1 MKIVFV
7 SNYINHHQI
16 PFCEAMCRQEG
27 VSFLF
32 VQTEPMEEE
41 RIRLGWGLDPA
52 SLPYVIVAYE
62 DEARAKREM
71 AEADVLL
78 TGGEGPADIVEQ
90 RLKAGR
96 PVIRVC
102 ERIYREGQWKRFSP
116 RGLVRKY
123 QDHIRYRK
131 APCYLL
137 CCGAYVASD
146 FSLIGAYPDKMFRW
160 GYFPPLRRYTEEEL
174 AALGSADGGELRI
187 LWAGRFMPLKHPEF
201 AVDLAERLK
210 ASGVPFRLD
219 MVGGGELDE
228 ALRASVREKHLDSL
242 VTFCGFLSPDEVR
255 GYMERADIFLFT
267 SNYLEGWG
275 AVVSEAMNS
284 GCAVVAGAQA
294 GAVPYLIRNGSNGVI
309 FRGEDEEDFLRRA
322 LALAGAGRENIKRM
336 GKAAYHTI
344 ADLWNADTA
353 AARLAAFCRS
363 IAEGTGSR
371 SVIEKTD
378 AFRLPE
384 EGPMSRAEV
393 IKPFYEP

>member
-78 TGGEGPADIVEQ
+78 TGGEGPADIVDE
-90 RLKAGR
+90 RMKAGR

-174 AALGSADGGELRI
+174 AALGSADGEELRI

-210 ASGVPFRLD
+210 ASGTSFHLD

-228 ALRASVREKHLDSL
+228 TLRTSVREKHLESL
-242 VTFCGFLSPDEVR
+242 VTFHGFLSPDDVR
-255 GYMERADIFLFT
+255 GFMERADIFLFT

-275 AVVSEAMNS
+275 AVVNEAMNS
-284 GCAVVAGAQA
+284 GCACIVDEGIGAAGFLVKS
-294 GAVPYLIRNGSNGVI
+294 GTNGFIYKNRNQKELEMWLERLLKDDGLRQKI
-309 FRGEDEEDFLRRA
+309 GE
-322 LALAGAGRENIKRM
+322 N
-336 GKAAYHTI
+336 AYHTI
-344 ADLWNADTA
+344 RDIWNADTA
-353 AARLAAFCRS
+353 AERLIHFVEVYQAT
-363 IAEGTGSR
+363 GTM
-371 SVIEKTD
+371 D
-378 AFRLPE
+378 FYAD
-384 EGPMSRAEV
+384 GPMSRAETV
-393 IKPFYEP
+393 AVPFVKRFVPWFNR

>member
-32 VQTEPMEEE
+32 IQTEPMEEE
-41 RIRLGWGLDPA
+41 RVRLGWGLDPA

-62 DEARAKREM
+62 DEARAKKEM

-78 TGGEGPADIVEQ
+78 TGGEGPAEIVEE

-116 RGLVRKY
+116 RGLVKKY
-123 QDHIRYRK
+123 HDHIRYRN

-146 FSLIGAYPDKMFRW
+146 FSLIRAYPDKMFRW
-160 GYFPPLRRYTEEEL
+160 GYFPPFRKYGTEEL
-174 AALGSADGGELRI
+174 AALGSGEDEDLRI
-187 LWAGRFMPLKHPEF
+187 LWAGRFLPLKHPEF
-201 AVDLAERLK
+201 AVDLAEQLRED
-210 ASGVPFRLD
+210 GVRFHLD

-228 ALRASVREKHLDSL
+228 TLRTMVREKHLDGI
-242 VTFCGFLSPDEVR
+242 VTFHGILPPIDVR
-255 GYMERADIFLFT
+255 EYMERADIFLFT

-294 GAVPYLIRNGSNGVI
+294 GAVPYLIRSGANGVI
-309 FRGEDEEDFLRRA
+309 FRGEDEADFLRRSRA
-322 LALAGAGRENIKRM
+322 LVNGGRENLKRL
-336 GKAAYHTI
+336 GTAAYHTI

-353 AARLAAFCRS
+353 ASRLAAFCRS
-363 IAEGTGSR
+363 MAEG
-371 SVIEKTD
+371 ED
-378 AFRLPE
+378 AGARHLPQ

-393 IKPFYEP
+393 IRPFYDPE